1 MTMLLTYPEN
11 LEVLTPAASDIEDIL
26 NDILPTV
33 KEHAEQGDDPKA
45 ILDCVN
51 TCLLYTSPSPRD

>member
-11 LEVLTPAASDIEDIL
+11 LEVLTPAASGIEDTL
-26 NDILPTV
+26 NNILPTV
-33 KEHAEQGDDPKA
+33 EAHAEQGDDPKA